1 LPPAS
6 PPQLSWR
13 CAGFIKPAAIWPR
26 KPPSVLS
33 PFAQLR
39 CYLRWGDVSAIS
51 SEGVTPPS
59 SLLRAHVP
67 LPLSSPLLRHLASF
81 EESWQVV
88 HSPCCPR
95 ELPDVISENL
105 SLDAGSCTP
114 AVHRVLSP
122 VSSTMSSA
130 FPKRRMGR
138 LPAFVPR
145 ITTSRRPVFR
155 GCRYSVMFRPPSLL
169 SPQIVPTAA
178 ILPQGSRGFYVRA
191 YRALLPPHAP
201 DMLTVRVQV
210 IDGTGTF
217 TLSDSQPCRLLTSLR
232 GSYSASSL
240 LRTHPPP
247 SRLRSTSRLGRLY
260 DLPCSGDFAPGR
272 GGLRQLLGMSS
283 SPCCRFHPA
292 EVAMPHR
299 SDFGTP
305 FCLRPPEAG
314 SALGS
319 GFSRPHLRSLSLRP
333 GDSWSPPRETLSI
346 GFRILVSR
354 HPAIQ
359 TTGRL
364 TFAPAGL
371 SPAEHTSFY
380 WTHFRTAGFPRYG

>member
-1 LPPAS
+1 MDVQTPETPGRLSLRLDVYS
-6 PPQLSWR
+6 PPQ
-13 CAGFIKPAAIWPR
+13 
-26 KPPSVLS
+26 VL
-33 PFAQLR
+33 QINGRL
-39 CYLRWGDVSAIS
+39 CHL
-51 SEGVTPPS
+51 
-59 SLLRAHVP
+59 VP
-67 LPLSSPLLRHLASF
+67 
-81 EESWQVV
+81 
-88 HSPCCPR
+88 
-95 ELPDVISENL
+95 
-105 SLDAGSCTP
+105 
-114 AVHRVLSP
+114 
-122 VSSTMSSA
+122 A
-130 FPKRRMGR
+130 FPIERDITNRR
-138 LPAFVPR
+138 
-145 ITTSRRPVFR
+145 
-155 GCRYSVMFRPPSLL
+155 
-169 SPQIVPTAA
+169 
-178 ILPQGSRGFYVRA
+178 
-191 YRALLPPHAP
+191 AP
-201 DMLTVRVQV
+201 
-210 IDGTGTF
+210 
-217 TLSDSQPCRLLTSLR
+217 SLR

-299 SDFGTP
+299 SAFGTP

-380 WTHFRTAGFPRYG
+380 WTHSRTARFPGSGSKPWHVRRVPSHGLERFKRWFVYTPAPLGLPTASPLGARPDYRGLAV